1 MTWSQSIRDA
11 IRSVWLRGPLGTLC
25 LLNAAYLIL
34 AVGVALSAYALV
46 TQGRGKLPIAML
58 FVMLGASLQIT
69 WVLRAWRWES
79 IGGQDTCIM
88 CGYAVRGLETDAC
101 PECGYVCPPER
112 RRAILRRLKVVND
125 RRPD

>member
-11 IRSVWLRGPLGTLC
+11 IRSVRLRGPLGTLC
-25 LLNAAYLIL
+25 LRDAAYLIL
-34 AVGVALSAYALV
+34 VVGVAFSVYALV
-46 TQGRGKLPIAML
+46 MQGRGKLLIANL
-58 FVMLGASLQIT
+58 FLILGASLQVT

-88 CGYAVRGLETDAC
+88 CGYAVRGLASDTC

-112 RRAILRRLKVVND
+112 RQAILRRLKVTND
-125 RRPD
+125 HRPD